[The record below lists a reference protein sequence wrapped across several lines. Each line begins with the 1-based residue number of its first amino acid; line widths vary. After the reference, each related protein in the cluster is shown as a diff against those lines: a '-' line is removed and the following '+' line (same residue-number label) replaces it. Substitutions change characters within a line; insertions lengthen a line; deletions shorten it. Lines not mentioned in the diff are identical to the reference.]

1 MGETQTK
8 MACFCQFAE
17 FYRLRNEYCWGLRK
31 MSYLWELFELMWK
44 MILLLGGMVGVD

>member
-17 FYRLRNEYCWGLRK
+17 FYRLKNEYSGITLK
-31 MSYLWELFELMWK
+31 KQLPEK
-44 MILLLGGMVGVD
+44 